1 MCLSNQP
8 FSEDSKSTQ
17 ANAIELI
24 LNWNQEWLI
33 QRIVNKCQH
42 LKRTKSDLRGKVL
55 HFRVRLKNRKC
66 WISNR

>member
-33 QRIVNKCQH
+33 QRIVNKCQY
-42 LKRTKSDLRGKVL
+42 LKRSKS
-55 HFRVRLKNRKC
+55 
-66 WISNR
+66 